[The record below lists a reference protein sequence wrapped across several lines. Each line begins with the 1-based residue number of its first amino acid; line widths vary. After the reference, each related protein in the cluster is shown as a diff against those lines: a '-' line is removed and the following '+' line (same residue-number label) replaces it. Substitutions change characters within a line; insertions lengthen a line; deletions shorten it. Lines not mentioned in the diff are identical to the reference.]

1 MQRAKSIVTKYSEIC
16 AFCGSPAQAMHHLVF
31 GTSERKISDND
42 GLVLP
47 VCNRCHNMNNQG
59 KQNTLVIHGNSAA
72 EIMSK
77 MIGQLAWEKHKIAL
91 TPGMTE
97 DEAREA
103 FQKRY
108 GRSYL

>member
-1 MQRAKSIVTKYSEIC
+1 MQKAKSIVTKYTEIC
-16 AFCGSPAQAMHHLVF
+16 AFCGAPAQAMHHLVF

-47 VCNRCHNMNNQG
+47 VCNECHNMNGSG
-59 KQNTLVIHGNSAA
+59 KNTRMIHGNSAA
-72 EIMSK
+72 ETMSK
-77 MIGQLAWEKHKIAL
+77 MIGQLAWEKHKIAGS
-91 TPGMTE
+91 PGMTE